1 MAAGQLNRYADKRL
15 IMKMITQEKFK
26 GKSVLL
32 RVDYNVP
39 INNKGDIE
47 DDARILATLPTL
59 KYLLQS
65 KPKEIILISHLGRPV
80 VRPKERIQ
88 AIISGNKNLV
98 LRPVAEKLSSWLK
111 LKTKITVEKKPNFSL
126 PFYRISKNI
135 LLMENIRFDLREEKN
150 DLEFS
155 RQLASL
161 GDVYVDDAFAVCHR
175 EHASVVGISKY
186 LPSFAGFLI
195 EKEIKNL
202 STLLT
207 KPEHPFV
214 VISGGAKISDKILA
228 IKNILK
234 KTDYILLGGVMANT
248 FMKGRGIDIK
258 KSVCEN
264 EKVEFANDLFDLA
277 PRKFILPTD
286 LVWDK
291 EKIVDIGN
299 STVSH
304 FQKIIAKAETI
315 FWNGTMGLT
324 SLGMQRFKRGTQLIA
339 KAVVESKA
347 TSIVCGGDT
356 ISEINQL
363 GLGGKITFVSTGGG
377 ASLEF
382 LAGEKLPGIE
392 ALG

>member
-1 MAAGQLNRYADKRL
+1 MQIVNQG
-15 IMKMITQEKFK
+15 KFK
-26 GKSVLL
+26 NKRVIL

-39 INNKGDIE
+39 INNIGDIE

-59 KYLLQS
+59 KYILQS
-65 KPKEIILISHLGRPV
+65 KPKEVILISHLGRPV
-80 VRPKERIQ
+80 VRPKEKMET
-88 AIISGNKNLV
+88 IILGNRNLV
-98 LRPVAEKLSSWLK
+98 LRPVAEKLSNWLK
-111 LKTKITVEKKPNFSL
+111 LKTKITSEKRPNFSL
-126 PFYRISKNI
+126 PFYRISKN
-135 LLMENIRFDLREEKN
+135 LLLAENIRFDLREEKN

-155 RQLASL
+155 RQLVDL
-161 GDVYVDDAFAVCHR
+161 GDMYVNDAFAACHR
-175 EHASVVGISKY
+175 EHASVVGIPKY
-186 LPSFAGFLI
+186 LPSYAGFLV

-202 STLLT
+202 SMLLI

-228 IKNILK
+228 IKNIIK
-234 KTDYILLGGVMANT
+234 KTDFILLGGVMANT

-264 EKVEFANDLFDLA
+264 EKVEFANDLFDMA

-286 LVWDK
+286 LIWDK
-291 EKIVDIGN
+291 DKIVDIGHG
-299 STVSH
+299 TIAH
-304 FQKIIAKAETI
+304 FQKIISKAKTV

-324 SLGMQRFKRGTQLIA
+324 SLGMQRYKQGTQLTA
-339 KAVVESKA
+339 KAIAESKA

-363 GLGGKITFVSTGGG
+363 GLGSKITFLSTGGG

-392 ALG
+392 ALK